1 MTTSK
6 AKIISIS
13 LPPEMHDDVLAIA
26 EEERRSISEVFRE
39 ALRRYMAQQAVGQV
53 RKEIR
58 KKNKKKMDEDDV
70 ERVID
75 EGRS

>member
-1 MTTSK
+1 MTTAK

-13 LPPEMHDDVLAIA
+13 LPPDMHDDVQAIA

-53 RKEIR
+53 RKEFR
-58 KKNKKKMDEDDV
+58 KKNRKKVNENDV
-70 ERVID
+70 ERAID
-75 EGRS
+75 EGRV